1 MEHTSIDSDV
11 ELYKYH
17 SGAPSGDA
25 YVKASQELI
34 DRINRKLE
42 VLGLDR
48 VELDSVERPTA
59 KITEGPQRLVAAY
72 TDALLKQA
80 ENNTRL
86 VALDADLILDTGL
99 IPFEEKFPDRFIEC
113 GIAEQDMV
121 SQAGGMALAGL
132 LPVVHSFACF
142 LTARPSEQIY
152 NNSTEHTKIIYVG
165 TLAGVTPGGPGHS
178 HQGVRDISTMGSMPG
193 LTVVEP
199 SCEAEVTA
207 LLEWAVVENTGSS
220 YIRLMSLPVVTNF
233 SLPDDYVPQVGK
245 GIQVTPGSDAL
256 IFAYGPQMLTNAV
269 AASAD
274 IKHTSG
280 LDVGV
285 VNLPWLNTID
295 SAWLTSTIQ
304 TVPHIFCIDNH
315 YAIGGLGDRM
325 ASVIS
330 SDPNINV
337 ILTSIGLNEVPVC
350 GTNDEIVE
358 FHGLSSDKLASS
370 IIQKLLSK
378 S

>member
-25 YVKASQELI
+25 YVSATQELI
-34 DRINRKLE
+34 DSINQKLE
-42 VLGLDR
+42 ELGLDR
-48 VELDSVERPTA
+48 VELDSVERPTV
-59 KITEGPQRLVAAY
+59 KTSEEPQRLVAAY

-80 ENNTRL
+80 EGNTRL

-99 IPFEEKFPDRFIEC
+99 IPFKERFPDRFIEC

-142 LTARPSEQIY
+142 LTARPNEQIY

-165 TLAGVTPGGPGHS
+165 TLAGVIPGGPGHS

-207 LLEWAVVENTGSS
+207 LLDWAVAENAGSS

-233 SLPDDYVPQVGK
+233 SLPDNYAPQVGK
-245 GIQVTPGSDAL
+245 GIQIAPGGDAL

-269 AASAD
+269 AAVAD
-274 IKHTSG
+274 IKNSTG

-285 VNLPWLNTID
+285 INMPWLNTID
-295 SAWLTSTIQ
+295 STWLRSTVKS
-304 TVPHIFCIDNH
+304 VPHIFCIDNH
-315 YAIGGLGDRM
+315 YEIGGLSDRM
-325 ASVIS
+325 ASMIS
-330 SDPNINV
+330 CDSEINV
-337 ILTSIGLNEVPVC
+337 NLTSIGLGEVPAC
-350 GTNDEIVE
+350 GTNEEIIG
-358 FHGLSSDKLASS
+358 FHRLDVGNIGRTVKKQLGLR
-370 IIQKLLSK
+370 
-378 S
+378 